1 MPGYYVAFWNVENL
15 FDAEDS
21 PQRSEKLARTLAG
34 ELRGW
39 SGSVRD
45 RKVARLVS
53 IISQMN
59 GGAGPDVLGVCEIEN
74 RHVLELLV
82 GGLEG
87 LGRNYQ
93 IVHDDCQDGRGID
106 VAFVY
111 DAALFTAEEQFSH
124 FIVRRVATRDLL
136 QVNFRTNASRLLVLI
151 GNHWPSRSGGEYESE
166 PYRIIAGETLA
177 YFHERIR
184 QVQQSEHVPV
194 LAMGDLNDEP
204 FDRSVVDYALSRR
217 TRSKVTRARSPA
229 FLNLMW
235 PVLGAGVGTHYYDN
249 TPNVLDQF
257 LASRGLVTGH
267 DGIQVDVESVE
278 VLRYPEM
285 VASGTY
291 PVPVRF
297 GRPSGN
303 NLNRDGFSDHYP
315 IAVRLRED

>member
-1 MPGYYVAFWNVENL
+1 MPDYCLAFWNVENL
-15 FDAEDS
+15 FDAEDY
-21 PQRSEKLARTLAG
+21 PERSEKLARTLG
-34 ELRGW
+34 SELRDW
-39 SGSVRD
+39 TSDVLD
-45 RKVARLVS
+45 QKIHQLAS

-82 GGLEG
+82 GGLDG

-93 IVHDDCQDGRGID
+93 IVHDDCQDRRGID

-111 DAALFTAEEQFSH
+111 DAALFTAEEWFSH
-124 FIVRRVATRDLL
+124 FIVKRLATRDLL
-136 QVNFRTNASRLLVLI
+136 QVNFRTNSNRLLVLI
-151 GNHWPSRSGGEYESE
+151 GNHWPSRSGGQRESE

-184 QVQQSEHVPV
+184 QVQENEHVPV

-204 FDRSVVDYALSRR
+204 FDRAVVGHALSRR

-235 PVLGAGVGTHYYDN
+235 PVLGAGDGTYYYDN

-267 DGIQVDVESVE
+267 DGIGVDVESVE
-278 VLRYPEM
+278 VLRYPGM
-285 VASGTY
+285 AASGTY

-297 GRPSGN
+297 GRPSGDS
-303 NLNRDGFSDHYP
+303 LNPDGFSDHYP
-315 IAVRLRED
+315 IAVRLSED